1 MKELSMITDTY
12 LPLRD
17 LVFIT
22 LREAILQ
29 GKLEPGE
36 RLMEI
41 ALANQLGVSRT
52 PIREAIRKLEIEG
65 LVINAPRRGAVFAE
79 ITLKDLRDVLEV
91 RRNLEN
97 LAVKLACEKANE
109 QDIRELKELHRSFIS
124 TLKNEDLTEVAQADV
139 KFHDKIYEITDN
151 KRLIQILSNLR
162 EQMYRYRFEYI
173 KDEIHRRVLVDEH
186 AMIIEGIENKDVD
199 KAKKY
204 MEIHIINQEKT
215 IVAKITKDTEK

>member
-1 MKELSMITDTY
+1 M
-12 LPLRD
+12 
-17 LVFIT
+17 
-22 LREAILQ
+22 
-29 GKLEPGE
+29 
-36 RLMEI
+36 
-41 ALANQLGVSRT
+41 
-52 PIREAIRKLEIEG
+52 
-65 LVINAPRRGAVFAE
+65 
-79 ITLKDLRDVLEV
+79 
-91 RRNLEN
+91 
-97 LAVKLACEKANE
+97 
-109 QDIRELKELHRSFIS
+109 KELHRSFIS